1 VTERLLENVCTA
13 QPSFIHK
20 QQQQSSKAQQRLP
33 SSKSPFQ
40 SLLLLL
46 QRSLEPS
53 RITFFLSSL
62 SILSTWPF
70 PSSLL
75 FISFYPE
82 LGSSSS
88 SLYSRSSF
96 FIINTPSPNTDRV
109 TSVVD
114 TPPPSRSTTLTTLNL
129 PPREPKILKNKIK
142 LSPFFS

>member
-62 SILSTWPF
+62 DPF
-70 PSSLL
+70 NLAFP
-75 FISFYPE
+75 F
-82 LGSSSS
+82 
-88 SLYSRSSF
+88 F
-96 FIINTPSPNTDRV
+96 FIIYFIL
-109 TSVVD
+109 
-114 TPPPSRSTTLTTLNL
+114 SRARQQQRLIFALV
-129 PPREPKILKNKIK
+129 
-142 LSPFFS
+142 FFHYQHAITKHRPCN

>member
-40 SLLLLL
+40 SLLLLLL

-82 LGSSSS
+82 LGSSSG
-88 SLYSRSSF
+88 LYSRSSF

-114 TPPPSRSTTLTTLNL
+114 TRPPSRSTTLTTLNL

>member
-1 VTERLLENVCTA
+1 MIRR
-13 QPSFIHK
+13 P
-20 QQQQSSKAQQRLP
+20 P
-33 SSKSPFQ
+33 KSPFQ

-82 LGSSSS
+82 LGSSSG
-88 SLYSRSSF
+88 LYSRSSF

-114 TPPPSRSTTLTTLNL
+114 TRPPSRSTTLTTLNL
-129 PPREPKILKNKIK
+129 PRVNPKY
-142 LSPFFS
+142 

>member
-40 SLLLLL
+40 SLLLLLL

-82 LGSSSS
+82 LGSSSG
-88 SLYSRSSF
+88 LYSRSSF

-114 TPPPSRSTTLTTLNL
+114 TRPPSRSTTLTTLNL
-129 PPREPKILKNKIK
+129 PRVNPKY
-142 LSPFFS
+142 